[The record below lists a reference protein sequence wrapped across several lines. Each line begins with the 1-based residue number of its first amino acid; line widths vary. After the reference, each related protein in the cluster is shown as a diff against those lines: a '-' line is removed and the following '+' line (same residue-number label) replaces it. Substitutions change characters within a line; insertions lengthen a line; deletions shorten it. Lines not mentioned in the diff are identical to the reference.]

1 MPKVALV
8 TGANGITG
16 TAIIEHLVRN
26 TTPGKWSRIVITSR
40 SPVKLLVEDA
50 RIEFIAL
57 DFTNHHEALAQA
69 MEQSCKDV
77 THAYFSSYIHKDD
90 FAELNLANKA
100 LFENFLQALILAA
113 PNLQNCTLQTGG
125 KYYGLHL
132 GPVPTPCREEE
143 PRRGKADENFYFPQE
158 DFLAEKQKGERS
170 EVALECHPT
179 RSCYRAYQQAEWYEF
194 SIKLCAVLHDL

>member
-1 MPKVALV
+1 M
-8 TGANGITG
+8 
-16 TAIIEHLVRN
+16 
-26 TTPGKWSRIVITSR
+26 ITSR